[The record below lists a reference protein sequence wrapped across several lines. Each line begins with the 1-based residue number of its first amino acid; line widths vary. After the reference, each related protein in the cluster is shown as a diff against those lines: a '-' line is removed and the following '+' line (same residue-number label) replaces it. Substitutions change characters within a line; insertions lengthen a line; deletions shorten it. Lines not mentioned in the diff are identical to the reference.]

1 VQGGLWGFGH
11 EGGQAEA
18 IRARFADATLVVVPP
33 SVEGDEALLKAILPV
48 TDVMAAGHHAAV
60 TAGVRPG
67 DTVIVIG
74 DGAVGLCGT
83 LAAHRL
89 GAERIVVLGH
99 QPIRLELARKFG
111 ATDVVATR
119 GEEAISEVIELTK
132 GGGHAVL
139 ECVGTEETLNL
150 GVHLARPGG
159 MVGFVGA
166 PHGSGQVPIQRM
178 FFQNIGLHGGLAPA
192 RAYLPE
198 LLKDVLEG
206 RLDPSPVLDLS
217 VSLDEVAT
225 GYAAMDQ
232 RQAIKVLVR
241 P

>member
-1 VQGGLWGFGH
+1 
-11 EGGQAEA
+11 
-18 IRARFADATLVVVPP
+18 VPP
-33 SVEGDEALLKAILPV
+33 SVAGDEALLQALLPV

-60 TAGVRPG
+60 TARVHPG
-67 DTVIVIG
+67 ATAIVIG

-83 LAAHRL
+83 LAARRL
-89 GAERIVVLGH
+89 GAERIAVLGH
-99 QPIRLELARKFG
+99 QPVRLALARRFG
-111 ATDVVATR
+111 ATDVVTTR
-119 GEEAISEVIELTK
+119 GPEAISEVLELTK

-150 GVHLARPGG
+150 SVSVARPGG

-192 RAYLPE
+192 RAYMPE
-198 LLKDVLEG
+198 LLNEVLEG
-206 RLDPSPVLDLS
+206 RLNPSPILDLS
-217 VSLDEVAT
+217 VSLDEVAA

-232 RQAIKVLVR
+232 RQAIKVMVR